1 MAEQIISIP
10 DLSRPW
16 PLLPLRSAVLFPN
29 VVVPFDIGRPKTI
42 ALSESLAEALTQSKA
57 PAYVVAF
64 TQKKSAVD
72 DPGAD
77 DLYPIGTLARVLGAA
92 RQSDGNYALV
102 VQGITRVRLVD
113 VVESTPFGRAR
124 VEAVA
129 EVVAPDAELDA
140 LGMSLRE
147 AMGELLGRVPQLPR
161 ELTGQLGAVIGTGAL
176 ADFVAGHVESP
187 LDERA
192 ALLSELDPKVR
203 AREALRIVTR
213 HLEVL
218 KVRERINAHVKD
230 ELGKTQ
236 REHVLRQQMKAIKD
250 ELGDGDDDAEAELD
264 ELEKRIAA
272 ASLPE
277 EAAAVAAK
285 QLKRLRAMN
294 AASPEYPMVRTYL
307 DWILELAWT
316 KESEDNLDL
325 GAVRATL
332 EADHYG
338 LEKVKRRI
346 LEFLAVRKLKAD
358 KKGPILCLVGP
369 PGVGK
374 TSLAKSIARATSRK
388 LHRISLGGVHD
399 EAAIRGHRRTYIG
412 ALPGQIIQGMK
423 KVGTTNPVFVLD
435 EIDKVGSDY
444 RGDPSSA
451 LLEVLDPEQNST
463 FTDHYLEIPYDLSN
477 VMFIA
482 TANTVDTIP
491 PPLRDRMEII
501 EIPSYTRLEKL
512 SIAKNHLL
520 AKQVKEHGLT
530 DQVEV
535 TDEALSVVIEQYTR
549 EAGVRNLE
557 RKIAQIIRGV
567 AVKVAEHGQAK
578 ERIASEEDV
587 RKYLGPAP
595 FSDDRI
601 DRLEDPGVATGLAWT
616 PVGGVILFI
625 EATRMPGTG
634 KLTLTG
640 QLGDVMKESA
650 QAAMSYVRAN
660 AERFGIET
668 SVLEKSDV
676 HIHIPAGAMP
686 KDGPSAGVTLLTAL
700 VSLLTG
706 IRVRHD
712 VAMTGEITLRGRVLP
727 IGGLK
732 EKVLA
737 AHRAGITRIV
747 MPDRNKAD
755 LEEIPAEVKLGLELI
770 PVGRVDEVIEA
781 ALERSPVRTASG
793 PEEGERRPGRGGGPR
808 SLTDPLDGGAVKPA
822 RFRPCSPTPSSAISS
837 SSFASRLRRTTPSKT
852 PSRASRRRA
861 SRRSIKARHGRSWR
875 RVVTT

>member
-1 MAEQIISIP
+1 MADTTQTTIAIP

-42 ALSESLAEALTQSKA
+42 ALAKSLAEALTTKD

-64 TQKKSAVD
+64 TQKRPNVD
-72 DPGAD
+72 DPSEAD
-77 DLYPIGTLARVLGAA
+77 LQPIGTLSRVLGAVK
-92 RQSDGNYALV
+92 QDDGNYALI
-102 VQGITRVRLVD
+102 VQGITRVRLTGL
-113 VVESTPFGRAR
+113 VETAPFYKAK
-124 VEAVA
+124 VEAVLA
-129 EVVAPDAELDA
+129 EPENDAELDA
-140 LGMSLRE
+140 LGLSLRE

-161 ELTGQLGAVIGTGAL
+161 ELVGQLAAVMGTGAL

-187 LDERA
+187 LDEKVA
-192 ALLSELDPKVR
+192 ILNELDPKAR
-203 AREALRIVTR
+203 AREALRIVSR
-213 HLEVL
+213 HIETM
-218 KVRERINAHVKD
+218 KVRDRINAHVKD

-236 REHVLRQQMKAIKD
+236 REHVLRQQMKAIKE
-250 ELGDGDDDAEAELD
+250 ELGDGDGEGDTEKELE
-264 ELEKRIAA
+264 ELEKRIAEA
-272 ASLPE
+272 NLPE
-277 EAAAVAAK
+277 EPAQVATK
-285 QLKRLRAMN
+285 QLKRLRGMN

-307 DWILELAWT
+307 DWILDLPWT
-316 KESEDNLDL
+316 KASEDNLDL
-325 GAVRATL
+325 AAVRATL
-332 EADHYG
+332 EADHHG

-358 KKGPILCLVGP
+358 KKGPILCLIGP

-412 ALPGQIIQGMK
+412 ALPGNIIQGMK

-435 EIDKVGSDY
+435 EIDKVGADY

-463 FTDHYLEIPYDLSN
+463 FTDHYLELPYDLSN

-482 TANTVDTIP
+482 TANTADTIP
-491 PPLRDRMEII
+491 GPLRDRMEII

-512 SIAKNHLL
+512 AIAKSHLVP
-520 AKQVKEHGLT
+520 KQLKEHGIT
-530 DQVEV
+530 DQVTI
-535 TDEALSVVIEQYTR
+535 TDEALAITIESYTR
-549 EAGVRNLE
+549 EAGVRSLE
-557 RKIAQIIRGV
+557 RKIAQIVRGV

-578 ERIASEEDV
+578 ETVATAEDV

-595 FSDDRI
+595 FSDDRVE
-601 DRLEDPGVATGLAWT
+601 RLEDPGVATGLAWT

-634 KLTLTG
+634 KMILTG

-660 AERFGIET
+660 ADRYGIELEA
-668 SVLEKSDV
+668 LEKSDV
-676 HIHIPAGAMP
+676 HIHIPAGGMP

-700 VSLLTG
+700 VSLFTG

-737 AHRAGITRIV
+737 AHRAGITRVIV
-747 MPDRNKAD
+747 PERNRAD
-755 LEEIPAEVKLGLELI
+755 IEEIPSEVTKEI
-770 PVGRVDEVIEA
+770 EFVPVGRMDEVIA
-781 ALERSPVRTASG
+781 GALERVPA
-793 PEEGERRPGRGGGPR
+793 PRPAPKKGNV
-808 SLTDPLDGGAVKPA
+808 APA
-822 RFRPCSPTPSSAISS
+822 AAAPPS
-837 SSFASRLRRTTPSKT
+837 
-852 PSRASRRRA
+852 
-861 SRRSIKARHGRSWR
+861 
-875 RVVTT
+875 